1 MCIDIRKT
9 CNCGKHTVQLH
20 MRDNILGEEAITELY
35 CPTCSS
41 TIDFNYKNMV
51 HDNGWTITYDMI
63 LAKFLITSRLT
74 IEPDNIQPG
83 FLFDE
88 GYATWQE
95 MYPGEKNDIVEERQK
110 ILKLQEVDQQRYLSE
125 ISKWNIERIKR
136 LKKEGWRKVQQ
147 A

>member
-20 MRDNILGEEAITELY
+20 MRDNILGKEVVTDLY
-35 CPTCSS
+35 CPACSS
-41 TIDFNYKNMV
+41 NVEFDYKSMLC
-51 HDNGWTITYDMI
+51 DNGWIIAYDMT
-63 LAKFLITSRLT
+63 LAKFLIAARLT
-74 IEPDNIQPG
+74 VEPDHVQPD
-83 FLFDE
+83 FLFDQ
-88 GYATWQE
+88 GYAAWQE
-95 MYPGEKNDIVEERQK
+95 MYPGEKADILEERQK
-110 ILKLQEVDQQRYLSE
+110 IINLMQEDQQRYLSE